1 MFILQLEKKK
11 GEEKKKKNS
20 SLLPFRELFYAVISQ
35 GSCCLNSKDPTC
47 VCLFPSERETQAESQ
62 QKPADKCEKSQDQK
76 RRVGEKEDGH

>member
-1 MFILQLEKKK
+1 MFILKLGKKK
-11 GEEKKKKNS
+11 GKKNQNS
-20 SLLPFRELFYAVISQ
+20 SLLPFRELFYAVMSW

-62 QKPADKCEKSQDQK
+62 QKPANKCEKSQDQK